1 MIPQQAE
8 NEQFYRDLVN
18 AQRGLYAYIV
28 RLLPS
33 VADANDVLQETN
45 VVLLRKQKEFRP
57 GENFNAWAAGIARFQ
72 VMAFRRDAGRER
84 LVFSEP
90 LLDDL
95 AARGADR
102 IERTNVMFEA
112 MELCRERLSPPDR
125 ELLDYRYADNLAVAS
140 IAQQLGRTPRAISQ
154 ALYRIRITLLE
165 CIEQSVGSQSPN
177 SPPSSRE
184 SENVRE

>member
-1 MIPQQAE
+1 MIPPQAE

-28 RLLPS
+28 RLLPNTT
-33 VADANDVLQETN
+33 DANDVLQETN

-57 GENFNAWAAGIARFQ
+57 DENFNAWAAGIARFQ

-95 AARGADR
+95 AARGVAR

-112 MELCRERLSPPDR
+112 MELCREKLSEGDR
-125 ELLDYRYADNLAVAS
+125 ELLDFRYADSLAVAN
-140 IAQQLGRTPRAISQ
+140 IAEQLGRTPRAISQ

-165 CIEQSVGSQSPN
+165 CIEQSLGSQSPN
-177 SPPSSRE
+177 SPQSSQESDNARE
-184 SENVRE
+184 